1 MEYLLVIYSSIS
13 SLSVL
18 LLCFLS
24 RHYDFSPIY
33 CDKIIKMRR
42 SVPHLW
48 YQKIKQPTEHAQS
61 CFYLLFMVNYVILCM
76 LSLHSGI
83 RKEVISME
91 YIITIFLAVMAQVIG
106 HYVCKWLGRQHH
118 DN

>member
-1 MEYLLVIYSSIS
+1 
-13 SLSVL
+13 
-18 LLCFLS
+18 
-24 RHYDFSPIY
+24 
-33 CDKIIKMRR
+33 
-42 SVPHLW
+42 
-48 YQKIKQPTEHAQS
+48 
-61 CFYLLFMVNYVILCM
+61 M

-106 HYVCKWLGRQHH
+106 HYVCKWLDRQHH

>member
-33 CDKIIKMRR
+33 CDKIIKMRL
-42 SVPHLW
+42 SVPSLW
-48 YQKIKQPTEHAQS
+48 YQKIKQPTEHAHG

-106 HYVCKWLGRQHH
+106 HYVCKWLDRQHH

>member
-1 MEYLLVIYSSIS
+1 MVSKNKTAHRACSE
-13 SLSVL
+13 L
-18 LLCFLS
+18 LLF
-24 RHYDFSPIY
+24 
-33 CDKIIKMRR
+33 
-42 SVPHLW
+42 
-48 YQKIKQPTEHAQS
+48 A
-61 CFYLLFMVNYVILCM
+61 FMVNYVILCM

-106 HYVCKWLGRQHH
+106 HYVCKWLDRQHH